1 MPAFFEK
8 AEEGLAQLV
17 SVQFDWIISCE
28 RQETRDMRWLATR
41 RRRRRCPDP
50 PRHATADSFA
60 DSALARTPSPSAASA
75 ASTIIQCGLTSGSGK
90 GGHSLLLSPVPCLM
104 LRVLLDSLIGG
115 PLRYS
120 RKAVAEQT
128 DTLWTPTTLQIHLSP
143 R

>member
-1 MPAFFEK
+1 MSHPGSFARE
-8 AEEGLAQLV
+8 
-17 SVQFDWIISCE
+17 S
-28 RQETRDMRWLATR
+28 R
-41 RRRRRCPDP
+41 RTGSPSP
-50 PRHATADSFA
+50 PRP
-60 DSALARTPSPSAASA
+60 PSPSAASA
-75 ASTIIQCGLTSGSGK
+75 ASTIIQCGLTSGIGK